1 LCENQKRSG
10 VDSEKEFQEKMRR
23 LGALVGEL
31 DQVPGGGS
39 KVAARELVQLL
50 MEVHRAGLE
59 RIMEL
64 VIESGRDS
72 GRHPGVPSGEI
83 IDRFGDDPIVRSL
96 LLLYSLHPDDLE
108 TRVVRALNGIRPRLR
123 KFDSRVELVSLLE
136 GAVQVRLHTSG
147 HPRGSTIKDLRAIV
161 EGAIYDLAP
170 DLMSLTIL
178 APEEESSSGFV
189 PLQSLLKMVVHG
201 AEVDSAD

>member
-1 LCENQKRSG
+1 
-10 VDSEKEFQEKMRR
+10 VDSEKEFQEKMRQ

-50 MEVHRAGLE
+50 MEVHRTGLE

-64 VIESGRDS
+64 VVESGRES
-72 GRHPGVPSGEI
+72 GREPGAPGGAI
-83 IDRFGDDPIVRSL
+83 IDRFGQDPIVRNL

-108 TRVVRALNGIRPRLR
+108 TRVVRALDTVRARLR
-123 KFDSRVELVSLLE
+123 KFDSRVELVSLRD
-136 GAVQVRLHTSG
+136 GAVQLRLHTSG
-147 HPRGSTIKDLRAIV
+147 HARGSTIKDLRSIV
-161 EGAIYDLAP
+161 EGGIYDLAP
-170 DLMSLTIL
+170 DLTSLTIL

-189 PLQSLLKMVVHG
+189 PLQNLLMSRAPVAVHG
-201 AEVDSAD
+201 AAVDGAD

>member
-1 LCENQKRSG
+1 

-23 LGALVGEL
+23 LGALVSEL
-31 DQVPGGGS
+31 DQMPGGGS

-50 MEVHRAGLE
+50 MEVHRSGLE

-64 VIESGRDS
+64 VSESEAGAS
-72 GRHPGVPSGEI
+72 GGVI
-83 IDRFGDDPIVRSL
+83 IDRLGQDPIVRNL

-108 TRVVRALNGIRPRLR
+108 TRVVRGLDVARARLR
-123 KFDSRVELVSLLE
+123 KFDSRVELVSLHEGTLE
-136 GAVQVRLHTSG
+136 LRLHTSG

-189 PLQSLLKMVVHG
+189 PLQSLLKHSLVVQG
-201 AEVDSAD
+201 AGVDGAD

>member
-1 LCENQKRSG
+1 M
-10 VDSEKEFQEKMRR
+10 DSEKEFQEKMRR
-23 LGALVGEL
+23 LGALVSEL
-31 DQVPGGGS
+31 DQMPGGGS

-50 MEVHRAGLE
+50 MEVHRSGLE

-64 VIESGRDS
+64 VSESEAGA
-72 GRHPGVPSGEI
+72 PGAVI
-83 IDRFGDDPIVRSL
+83 IDRLGQDPIVRNL

-108 TRVVRALNGIRPRLR
+108 TRVVRGLDAARARLR
-123 KFDSRVELVSLLE
+123 KFDTRVELVSLHE
-136 GAVQVRLHTSG
+136 GAVELRLHTSG

-189 PLQSLLKMVVHG
+189 PLQSLLKHSLVVHG
-201 AEVDSAD
+201 AGVDGAD

>member
-1 LCENQKRSG
+1 

-23 LGALVGEL
+23 LGALVGEI

-39 KVAARELVQLL
+39 KIAARELVQLL

-64 VIESGRDS
+64 VIESGR
-72 GRHPGVPSGEI
+72 HPGAPSGEI
-83 IDRFGDDPIVRSL
+83 IDRFGDDPIVRNL

-108 TRVVRALNGIRPRLR
+108 TRVVRAINGIRPRLR
-123 KFDSRVELVSLLE
+123 KFDSRVELVSIHE
-136 GAVQVRLHTSG
+136 GAVQLRLHTSG

-170 DLMSLTIL
+170 DVMSLTIL

-189 PLQSLLKMVVHG
+189 PLQSLLKQSPAVHG
-201 AEVDSAD
+201 AGVDGAD